1 MGWGELLLHDPPP
14 ICPYGGGG
22 GGGGG
27 GGVLRKRQTVSQS
40 VSVSYDRSR
49 RAYRTAPSVVYDRN
63 NNDNIHKSCS
73 INLVQDR
80 PK

>member
-14 ICPYGGGG
+14 ICPYGGGGSGG

-49 RAYRTAPSVVYDRN
+49 IVYRTARSDVYDRN
-63 NNDNIHKSCS
+63 NNDT
-73 INLVQDR
+73 
-80 PK
+80 